1 MNRQSREFSRAPLFS
16 CKILPRE
23 TCRIVKYPPDQQRA
37 VTLARKACD
46 LTNWKNADYFLLYTA
61 TGKVK
66 EATGSPVMPLAE
78 I

>member
-1 MNRQSREFSRAPLFS
+1 MASAL
-16 CKILPRE
+16 
-23 TCRIVKYPPDQQRA
+23 

-61 TGKVK
+61 TGKVR
-66 EATGSPVMPLAE
+66 EAIGSPVMPLAE